1 MFYQYIKKHIYLVKL
16 NIYLGIRETN
26 EKYFKYF
33 NTWIAIEILY
43 WNAKKKRE
51 ILKRKL
57 IYILTNFVKSHYK
70 CINESIN
77 LLFSVKK

>member
-1 MFYQYIKKHIYLVKL
+1 MKNISNILTLELLLRFYIEMQKKG
-16 NIYLGIRETN
+16 NIET
-26 EKYFKYF
+26 
-33 NTWIAIEILY
+33 
-43 WNAKKKRE
+43 
-51 ILKRKL
+51 KL